1 MSWSQSVYSASG
13 NVSTVGYDSDNGE
26 MLVTWT
32 KSAKTS
38 AYEGVPEDVASACA
52 NAPSVTTYINEEIK
66 GRYNHRYV

>member
-13 NVSTVGYDSDNGE
+13 NVSKVGYDSDTGD

-32 KSAKTS
+32 KSGKIS

-52 NAPSVTTYINEEIK
+52 NAPSVTTYIDEEIK
-66 GRYNHRYV
+66 NRYPHRYV